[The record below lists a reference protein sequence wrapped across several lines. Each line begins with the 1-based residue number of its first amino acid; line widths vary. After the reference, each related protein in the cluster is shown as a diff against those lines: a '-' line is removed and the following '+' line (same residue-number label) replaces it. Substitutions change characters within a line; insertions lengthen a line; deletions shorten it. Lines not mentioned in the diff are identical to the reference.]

1 LLAVE
6 RELDGGIAACRGV
19 FYRYSFWLMAECVF
33 DPGAVAGVEHDE
45 RACRFLLSCR
55 GLACDGYEVKLCG
68 LRSLAHQLL
77 SADKFLE
84 VKLRS
89 KVD

>member
-1 LLAVE
+1 
-6 RELDGGIAACRGV
+6 
-19 FYRYSFWLMAECVF
+19 MAECVF

-77 SADKFLE
+77 CSDEFLE
-84 VKLRS
+84 VELRS
-89 KVD
+89 EVDRLFAVTLVNLHADILAQLMDFD